1 MNYENDHADS
11 YDPTMSKVDRNV
23 IIASITR
30 MLARREHS
38 AEEIVRKLNQK
49 GIAED
54 AVWPVLDEFRQAG
67 VQSDAR
73 YAEARAR
80 ALMLKGSGPRKIKA
94 DLQQHGVSE
103 AVVDEACKELNGD
116 WFELAREVKE
126 KRFGA
131 GCPKDYKDKMKQM
144 QFLSYRGF
152 SQSHINYAV
161 NGE

>member
-1 MNYENDHADS
+1 MKDDFSRDDS
-11 YDPTMSKVDRNV
+11 YTTTMSEGDRKV

-38 AEEIVRKLNQK
+38 AEEIVRKLSQK
-49 GIAED
+49 GVEEAAI
-54 AVWPVLDEFRQAG
+54 WPVLHEFREAG
-67 VQSDAR
+67 IQSDLR

-94 DLQQHGVSE
+94 DLQQHGIAETLLDDVF
-103 AVVDEACKELNGD
+103 KELDAD
-116 WFELAREVKE
+116 WYELARQVKE
-126 KRFGA
+126 KRFGEQH
-131 GCPKDYKDKMKQM
+131 PQEYKDKMKQM

-161 NGE
+161 NGD

>member
-1 MNYENDHADS
+1 MTDEFDHADPYS
-11 YDPTMSKVDRNV
+11 STMSEGDRKV

-38 AEEIVRKLNQK
+38 VQEIISKLSQK
-49 GIAED
+49 GVEED
-54 AVWPVLDEFRQAG
+54 AIWPVLDEFREAG
-67 VQSDAR
+67 IQSDAR

-103 AVVDEACKELNGD
+103 MLFDDVFAELDAD

-126 KRFGA
+126 KRFGH
-131 GCPKDYKDKMKQM
+131 GYPEEYKDKMKQM